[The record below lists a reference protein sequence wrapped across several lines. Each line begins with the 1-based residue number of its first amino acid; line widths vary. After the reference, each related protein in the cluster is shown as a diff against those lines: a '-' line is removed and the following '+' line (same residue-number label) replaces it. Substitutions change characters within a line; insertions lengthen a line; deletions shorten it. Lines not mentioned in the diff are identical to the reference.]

1 MYRYVY
7 LVNVTTISIYPSF
20 HRHMHAQAKPT
31 LRHIHPHKASPSH
44 LISSRY
50 RSTRTALGLSGG
62 PSNPIQSNPVRSGHT
77 VGRSLAIRT
86 TLIITVLLGTYS
98 SQDDVRNS
106 AQPPSPSI
114 RLNLSLFSIHP
125 FFISPFLYIKRGI
138 WHRRQFFQMEVGR

>member
-62 PSNPIQSNPVRSGHT
+62 PSNPIQSSPVRSH
-77 VGRSLAIRT
+77 GRSLARYTHYTYYHCIIR
-86 TLIITVLLGTYS
+86 YS

-114 RLNLSLFSIHP
+114 RLNLSLFSSIHSSFLH
-125 FFISPFLYIKRGI
+125 FFISSGGSGTDDN
-138 WHRRQFFQMEVGR
+138 FFRWR